1 MKKVWVDDVVEFRG
15 EYYNVPPSIIG
26 PKPTQKPH
34 IPIYLGG
41 FSPNTFARIV
51 KYDINGWLGGVSGP
65 LEHLENTINALKDN
79 VKKANKDRNNSK
91 IILLTFP
98 NIVDP
103 ISQITNEESQ
113 RFLLTGTIDQIGH
126 DIKSIKDMGID
137 HIILSFNFLPIG
149 KDIDSLIDK
158 TKQLSKFAR

>member
-1 MKKVWVDDVVEFRG
+1 M
-15 EYYNVPPSIIG
+15 
-26 PKPTQKPH
+26 PT
-34 IPIYLGG
+34 
-41 FSPNTFARIV
+41 
-51 KYDINGWLGGVSGP
+51 
-65 LEHLENTINALKDN
+65 
-79 VKKANKDRNNSK
+79 
-91 IILLTFP
+91 LTFP

-113 RFLLTGTIDQIGH
+113 RFLLTGTMDQLGH
-126 DIKSIKDMGID
+126 DTKSIKDMGID